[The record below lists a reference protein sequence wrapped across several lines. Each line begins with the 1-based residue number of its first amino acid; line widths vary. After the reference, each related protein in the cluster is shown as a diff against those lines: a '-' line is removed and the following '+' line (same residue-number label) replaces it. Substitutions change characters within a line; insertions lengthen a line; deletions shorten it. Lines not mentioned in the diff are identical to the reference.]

1 MSTLGLGNVMR
12 SGIKQQIRGTGL
24 NVSVRTRIV
33 EIGIEPTVYY
43 RKRGWC
49 TTDLV
54 FEHWITTDPDAVN
67 PNGHSHTDVTIV
79 ARWETGK

>member
-1 MSTLGLGNVMR
+1 MANLGASVQGN
-12 SGIKQQIRGTGL
+12 
-24 NVSVRTRIV
+24 IV
-33 EIGIEPTVYY
+33 QSYDQRQTTIPYEQVIEVDAPPTVYY

-54 FEHWITTDPDAVN
+54 FEHWITTDPDAMN

>member
-1 MSTLGLGNVMR
+1 MANLGASVQGN
-12 SGIKQQIRGTGL
+12 
-24 NVSVRTRIV
+24 IV
-33 EIGIEPTVYY
+33 QSYDQRQTTIPYEQVIEVDAPPTVYY

-54 FEHWITTDPDAVN
+54 FEHWITTDPDAAN